1 MADHIAKAGV
11 SVVLLPA
18 RQSPLG
24 WDQARALPG
33 PPLTPESSLEVLL
46 RAAKEFAGNNDAAG
60 GRGEPRMRVG
70 LGVHGVLG
78 GWVVRNTRFDVG
90 WVSSSCFS

>member
-18 RQSPLG
+18 RQYPLA

-46 RAAKEFAGNNDAAG
+46 RAAKEFAGGNDAAG
-60 GRGEPRMRVG
+60 EPQMRVG

-90 WVSSSCFS
+90 WVSSL